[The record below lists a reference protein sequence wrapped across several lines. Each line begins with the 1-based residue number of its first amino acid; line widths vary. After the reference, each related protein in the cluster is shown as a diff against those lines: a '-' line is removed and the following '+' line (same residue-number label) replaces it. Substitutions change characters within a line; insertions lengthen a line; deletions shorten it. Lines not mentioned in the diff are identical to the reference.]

1 MTEYTVLQ
9 VPSKFIGLLKDAVN
23 LQIEQMNG
31 LLNDDTTP
39 EEKLAEIDYG
49 NDKWILQM
57 IADDL
62 DNSNLKLAGKLYQLT
77 KTINS
82 DCDEFLLQEFGKTLD
97 ENESLIMVFLANSW
111 EEAVNFNNHFLGFTS

>member
-9 VPSKFIGLLKDAVN
+9 VPSKFVGLLKDAVN

-62 DNSNLKLAGKLYQLT
+62 DNSNLKVAGKLYQLT

-82 DCDEFLLQEFGKTLD
+82 DCDEFLLQEFGKKLD
-97 ENESLIMVFLANSW
+97 ENEALITVFLANSW
-111 EEAVNFNNHFLGFTS
+111 EEAVSFNNHFLGFTS